1 MYLSPCLVSPLELL
15 PHLGEAAED
24 GLHHQVLDPRP
35 DAPELL
41 HGQPPLLEVAP
52 ETPHP
57 PLVSASLT
65 RVIVVD
71 KVPILVDGKVCQ
83 VHELVMKLA
92 RGGRIWLSGKPE
104 IKGSF
109 CIPSM
114 YSDIHLTK
122 PSP

>member
-1 MYLSPCLVSPLELL
+1 MYLSPGLVSLLELL

-35 DAPELL
+35 DAPKLL
-41 HGQPPLLEVAP
+41 HGQPPLLEVSP
-52 ETPHP
+52 ETPHA

-71 KVPILVDGKVCQ
+71 EVAILIDGKVCQ

-92 RGGRIWLSGKPE
+92 RGGRIGLSSKPE
-104 IKGSF
+104 MRGLIS
-109 CIPSM
+109 IPSM
-114 YSDIHLTK
+114 YTLTFT
-122 PSP
+122 